1 MHIFRSNLARFSR
14 GHASGPPRMV
24 VPSALHLKLIC
35 DVTGLG
41 RNFAPPR
48 KFSAYATGDSQDTVS
63 MTPFGS
69 HLLCAATGV
78 QTLFIIIQEHRIA

>member
-1 MHIFRSNLARFSR
+1 MHIFRSNLASFSR

-41 RNFAPPR
+41 RNFAPLGNFLRTPLVIA
-48 KFSAYATGDSQDTVS
+48 KILYLWHPLAVTFCVQQQAYKLSS
-63 MTPFGS
+63 
-69 HLLCAATGV
+69 LLSKSTA
-78 QTLFIIIQEHRIA
+78 LP